1 MRFLRVIHR
10 RLLALARRD
19 RLEQEMDDELS
30 LHFDLAVEDRISR
43 GLSPARA
50 RAEVLREFG
59 GRDGARESYRD
70 AGGTQPFERLLRD
83 FRYAWR
89 TLRATPVFT
98 LIVVGTLALGI
109 GANSAIFS
117 VVNGVLLR
125 ALPYADPERLVMVW
139 ETDRDSGT
147 EREGASV
154 PDYFDFRERARSFDH
169 LAAFQVTPMN
179 RTGAGEPERVAA
191 ARVSADFLATM
202 GSAPLLG
209 RNFLEAE
216 AMPGGP
222 RAMLVSERYWRS
234 QLGADPRALGQ
245 SLRLDDSLFTIVGV
259 LPVAF
264 RFPEE
269 SVDLWIAD
277 QLTPESG
284 PRYRH
289 QITVV
294 GRLAAGTSVDAAQR
308 EMDAIASA
316 LEAEYPQTNAA
327 RGVNLEPVEEALFG
341 PIRPALLLLLAAVGV
356 VLVISCVNAANLL
369 LARRAART
377 RELAVRTALGAGRS
391 RLVQQLLVE
400 SALIAAAAALVGIA
414 LAFAGVRGLLAVAP
428 AAIPRVNDIAVDG
441 TVLAVTL
448 GISAVV
454 AVVFGLLPVGGGQRV
469 APADA
474 LKSSPGRTGSGSRE
488 HRRLRATLVITEIA
502 LAVVLVV
509 GAGLIVRS
517 FWALRSVEPGFVP
530 ENMLSLR
537 YQLPPSRYPQSFADY
552 PGGWAR
558 IFTFQRELLERVEAI
573 PGVRSAALAFNDPLS
588 AGFTNSFLIEGRD
601 PSAAAGQPEV
611 PTRPASANYFA
622 TAGIPLLQGRS
633 FTPSDDA
640 GAPPVVIINA
650 AMARQFFANENPLGR
665 RLTFW
670 GVSREIVGVVGNER
684 FAGLAS
690 DPAPAMYP
698 ALAQAPATTGT
709 LIVRT
714 AGDPR
719 AILGG
724 VRAAIR
730 SIDRDLAPF
739 GITTMGEALDASVA
753 RERFLAFLLA
763 AFAALALVLA
773 LVGVYGVVSYSV
785 AQRGREIGI
794 RLALGASSRLVLR
807 SIVGEGLRLAIAG
820 CAIGVV
826 GALGAARLV
835 RSQLFGVSAADPLTI
850 AAAVATMAAVAVAAS
865 LVPAL
870 RASTLPPAEVLRDS

>member
-1 MRFLRVIHR
+1 MRIFRVLRR
-10 RLLALARRD
+10 RLVALVRRD
-19 RLEQEMDDELS
+19 SMGQDMDDELS
-30 LHFDLAVEDRISR
+30 LHFDLAVEEKISQ
-43 GLSPARA
+43 GMSPERA
-50 RAEVLREFG
+50 RAEILREFG
-59 GRDGARESYRD
+59 GRDGAVEAYRD
-70 AGGTQPFERLLRD
+70 AGGTQPLERLLRD
-83 FRYAWR
+83 VRYAWR
-89 TLRATPVFT
+89 TFRATPVFT

-125 ALPYADPERLVMVW
+125 ALPYAEPERLVMVW

-154 PDYFDFRERARSFDH
+154 PDYFDFRQRARSFDH

-179 RTGAGEPERVAA
+179 RTGASEPERVSA
-191 ARVSADFLATM
+191 ARVSAEFLATM

-216 AMPGGP
+216 VMPGGP
-222 RAMLVSERYWRS
+222 PALLVSERYWRS
-234 QLGADPRALGQ
+234 QLGGDPRALGQ

-259 LPVAF
+259 LPMAF

-269 SVDLWIAD
+269 SVDLWVAD

-294 GRLAAGTSVDAAQR
+294 GRLAAGTSLEAAQR

-316 LEAEYPQTNAA
+316 LEAEYPETNAA
-327 RGVNLEPVEEALFG
+327 RGVNLEPLEEALFG
-341 PIRPALLLLLAAVGV
+341 PVRPALLLLLAAVGV
-356 VLVISCVNAANLL
+356 VLIIACVNAANLL

-400 SALIAAAAALVGIA
+400 SALIAAAAAVVGIA

-454 AVVFGLLPVGGGQRV
+454 AIVFGLLPVAGGQRV

-488 HRRLRATLVITEIA
+488 HRRLRATLVVTEIA

-517 FWALRSVEPGFVP
+517 FWALRSVEPGFAP

-552 PGGWAR
+552 PAGWAR
-558 IFTFQRELLERVEAI
+558 IFSFQRELLEQVEAI
-573 PGVRSAALAFNDPLS
+573 PGVRSAAIAFNDPLS
-588 AGFTNSFLIEGRD
+588 AGFTNSFVIEGRD
-601 PSAAAGQPEV
+601 QSAAAGQPEV
-611 PTRPASANYFA
+611 PTRPASANYFS

-633 FTPSDDA
+633 FTSSDDA

-650 AMARQFFANENPLGR
+650 AMARQFFANENPLGQ
-665 RLTFW
+665 RLRFW
-670 GVSREIVGVVGNER
+670 GISREIIGVVGNER
-684 FAGLAS
+684 FAGLANE
-690 DPAPAMYP
+690 PAPAMYP
-698 ALAQAPATTGT
+698 PLAQAPATTGT
-709 LIVRT
+709 LLVRT
-714 AGDPR
+714 VGDPR
-719 AILGG
+719 AVLGS

-730 SIDRDLAPF
+730 SIDRDVAPF
-739 GITTMGEALDASVA
+739 GITTMGDALDASVA
-753 RERFLAFLLA
+753 QERFLAFLLT

-794 RLALGASSRLVLR
+794 RLALGASSQLVLR
-807 SIVGEGLRLAIAG
+807 SIVGEGLRLAVAG
-820 CAIGVV
+820 CAIGII
-826 GALGAARLV
+826 GALAAARLV
-835 RSQLFGVSAADPLTI
+835 RSQLFGVSANDPLTI

-865 LVPAL
+865 LIPAI

>member
-1 MRFLRVIHR
+1 MRFLRVIRR
-10 RLLALARRD
+10 RLLALAGRGSRE
-19 RLEQEMDDELS
+19 REMDDELS
-30 LHFDLAVEDRISR
+30 LHFELAVEDKVSR
-43 GLSPARA
+43 GLSPAHA

-59 GRDGARESYRD
+59 GLDGAREAYRD
-70 AGGTQPFERLLRD
+70 ASGTQPVDRLLQD
-83 FRYAWR
+83 IRYAWR

-125 ALPYADPERLVMVW
+125 ALPYAEPERLVMVW

-169 LAAFQVTPMN
+169 LAAFQITPMN
-179 RTGAGEPERVAA
+179 RTGDGEPERVAA
-191 ARVSADFLATM
+191 ARVSAEFLATM
-202 GSAPLLG
+202 GSAPLMG
-209 RNFLEAE
+209 RNFLKAE
-216 AMPGGP
+216 MLPGGP
-222 RAMLVSERYWRS
+222 PALLVSERYWRS
-234 QLGADPRALGQ
+234 RLGADPRALGQ
-245 SLRLDDSLFTIVGV
+245 PLRLDDSLFTIVGV
-259 LPVAF
+259 LPAAF
-264 RFPEE
+264 RFPDEG
-269 SVDLWIAD
+269 VDLWVAD
-277 QLTPESG
+277 QLTRESG

-289 QITVV
+289 QITVI
-294 GRLAAGTSVDAAQR
+294 GRLAAGVSVESAQR

-316 LEAEYPQTNAA
+316 LESEYPQSNAA
-327 RGVNLEPVEEALFG
+327 RGVNVEPLEEALFG

-356 VLVISCVNAANLL
+356 VLLIACVNAANLL
-369 LARRAART
+369 LARRAARA

-441 TVLAVTL
+441 TVLGVTL

-454 AVVFGLLPVGGGQRV
+454 AVVFGLLPVAGGQRV

-517 FWALRSVEPGFVP
+517 FWAIRSVEPGFAP

-537 YQLPPSRYPQSFADY
+537 YQLPPSRYPQSFDDY
-552 PGGWAR
+552 PTGWAR
-558 IFTFQRELLERVEAI
+558 IFSFQRELLERVEAI

-588 AGFTNSFLIEGRD
+588 AGFTNSFIIEGRD
-601 PSAAAGQPEV
+601 PSAAEGQPEV

-622 TAGIPLLQGRS
+622 TAGIPLLQGRL

-640 GAPPVVIINA
+640 GAPPVVIINE
-650 AMARQFFANENPLGR
+650 AMVRQFFANENPLGR

-684 FAGLAS
+684 FSGLAS
-690 DPAPAMYP
+690 EAAPAMYP
-698 ALAQAPATTGT
+698 PLAQAPATTGT

-714 AGDPR
+714 NGDPR
-719 AILGG
+719 AVLSS

-753 RERFLAFLLA
+753 QQRFLAFLLT

-794 RLALGASSRLVLR
+794 RLALGADGRLVLR
-807 SIVGEGLRLAIAG
+807 SVVGEGLRLAIAG

-826 GALGAARLV
+826 AALGTSRLL
-835 RSQLFGVSAADPLTI
+835 RSQLFGVSATDPLTI
-850 AAAVATMAAVAVAAS
+850 VAAVATMVAVAVAAS
-865 LVPAL
+865 LAPAW
-870 RASTLPPAEVLRDS
+870 RASTLSPAVVLRDS